1 MHKDRTAADQRYYQK
16 HRDHVRKR
24 QRQYYQAHQNQLKAK
39 YRRRY
44 WLKKIEAAQSQA
56 TA

>member
-1 MHKDRTAADQRYYQK
+1 MHKDRTAADKRYYTN
-16 HRDHVRKR
+16 HRDQVRKR
-24 QRQYYQAHQNQLKAK
+24 QRRYYKAHQKQLKAK

-56 TA
+56 TV